1 MWRVS
6 RWTLCAFR
14 ASRGLVGVLLALTIA
29 CGWTQTT
36 DGAPTVV
43 FLEPSDGA
51 TIPSD
56 VDSIQ
61 IRFRLMSPDN
71 TNLMRYQPFVNG
83 LPGNEP
89 IPIDPPSP
97 QVELTILWRGVK
109 QFPDGAHIISIKV
122 VDAKGREG
130 MGSLTLYKG
139 RDSTKPTAEI
149 LHPKSGDTLRG
160 QIPILVR
167 VSDDRGVRGITVNAT
182 QRETSKTQTI
192 YMAIGNY
199 GRFMEVRVIW
209 DTTMKHPETK
219 EDLFPDGIYLLQARI
234 RDQEGN
240 EGVSNEVL
248 VIVQNKVAQPLISQV
263 APGQTARGGAMPP
276 NSLTETPQTPQ
287 PSLPLTVPLSE
298 SKPLQIEGSK
308 VAPTQ
313 VPAQVAIAAPAP
325 QPSPAAAVPTPESAG
340 QKIAVELGLQK
351 PEISLPQVATVTAMP
366 QPCLTIAVPTS
377 EGAGQ
382 KIDSE
387 KSLQKTDLPSPQA
400 ATVTAMPQPC
410 LTIAVPTSE
419 GAGQKIDS
427 EKSLQRTDLP
437 LPQVVGAVPTSSHP
451 SLGVGYGESKVTAV
465 YSTLQPQLP
474 VTAILQVASIERQP
488 VNVPAGQIQLASAWL
503 PPAPQTLQKSPEL
516 PEMPKVAAPTLVPR
530 LPAPEAKLIV
540 RRPSRQTVHVEP
552 AHSFRYT
559 VIAGDTLYGL
569 AERFGISVKEL
580 AAANGLPENAP
591 LRIGQ
596 RLIIPARPVTVLVD
610 GKPAECEVPTF
621 IRNGISV
628 GSFRAA
634 VEASGGIVSWDNERK
649 QAIATLGTLNIIAT
663 IGKSTLEVND
673 EQVPLSIEPF
683 LLRNRTF
690 LPLRELG
697 TALGKEV
704 RWEKG
709 TLLMET
715 PKR

>member
-6 RWTLCAFR
+6 RWASCAFR
-14 ASRGLVGVLLALTIA
+14 ASWGLVGVLVALTVGF
-29 CGWTQTT
+29 GWAQTT
-36 DGAPTVV
+36 DGTPMVV

-61 IRFRLMSPDN
+61 IRFRLISPDN

-160 QIPILVR
+160 QVPILVR

-192 YMAIGNY
+192 YMAVGNY

-219 EDLFPDGIYLLQARI
+219 EDLFPDGIYLLQARV

-263 APGQTARGGAMPP
+263 APGQTARGGATPP
-276 NSLTETPQTPQ
+276 TSLTDASQTPQ
-287 PSLPLTVPLSE
+287 PSLPLTVPSGE
-298 SKPLQIEGSK
+298 GKPSPIEGSK

-313 VPAQVAIAAPAP
+313 VPSQVTIAVPPP
-325 QPSPAAAVPTPESAG
+325 QPRLTVVVPTPEGAG
-340 QKIAVELGLQK
+340 QKVAVEPGFQK
-351 PEISLPQVATVTAMP
+351 PEISLPQVAMATITP
-366 QPCLTIAVPTS
+366 QPRLTIALPTPES
-377 EGAGQ
+377 AGQ
-382 KIDSE
+382 KVESE
-387 KSLQKTDLPSPQA
+387 MSLQRTELPSPQVA
-400 ATVTAMPQPC
+400 
-410 LTIAVPTSE
+410 
-419 GAGQKIDS
+419 
-427 EKSLQRTDLP
+427 
-437 LPQVVGAVPTSSHP
+437 GAVPTSSRP
-451 SLGVGYGESKVTAV
+451 SLSVGYGESKVAAS
-465 YSTLQPQLP
+465 YFAIQQQLP
-474 VTAILQVASIERQP
+474 VTATPQVASVERRP
-488 VNVPAGQIQLASAWL
+488 VNVPTGQIQLASAWL
-503 PPAPQTLQKSPEL
+503 PPTPRTLQKSPEL

-530 LPAPEAKLIV
+530 LPAPEAKPFV
-540 RRPSRQTVHVEP
+540 KKPSRQTVSVEP

-610 GKPAECEVPTF
+610 GKPAECEVPAF
-621 IRNGISV
+621 IRDGISV
-628 GSFRAA
+628 GSFRAV
-634 VEASGGIVSWDNERK
+634 VEASGGIVGWDNERK
-649 QAIATLGTLNIIAT
+649 QAIATLGTLNLIAT
-663 IGKSTLEVND
+663 VGKSTLEVNG
-673 EQVPLSIEPF
+673 EQVPLSIAPF

>member
-6 RWTLCAFR
+6 RWALCAFR
-14 ASRGLVGVLLALTIA
+14 ASWGLVGALVALTVA
-29 CGWTQTT
+29 FGWAQTT
-36 DGAPTVV
+36 DGTPMVV

-61 IRFRLMSPDN
+61 IRFRLISPDN

-160 QIPILVR
+160 QVPILVR
-167 VSDDRGVRGITVNAT
+167 VSDDRGVRGITVSAT

-192 YMAIGNY
+192 YMAVGNY

-219 EDLFPDGIYLLQARI
+219 EDLFPDGIYLLQARV

-263 APGQTARGGAMPP
+263 APGQTARGGATPP
-276 NSLTETPQTPQ
+276 ASLTETPQTTQ
-287 PSLPLTVPLSE
+287 PSLPLTVPTGE
-298 SKPLQIEGSK
+298 GKPSPIEGSK
-308 VAPTQ
+308 VTPTQ

-325 QPSPAAAVPTPESAG
+325 QPRPAVAVPTPESAG
-340 QKIAVELGLQK
+340 QRVAIELGLQK
-351 PEISLPQVATVTAMP
+351 PEISLPQVAMATITP
-366 QPCLTIAVPTS
+366 QPRLTIALPTP

-382 KIDSE
+382 KV
-387 KSLQKTDLPSPQA
+387 
-400 ATVTAMPQPC
+400 VTEP
-410 LTIAVPTSE
+410 
-419 GAGQKIDS
+419 
-427 EKSLQRTDLP
+427 SLQRTDLP
-437 LPQVVGAVPTSSHP
+437 SPQVAGAVPTSSRP
-451 SLGVGYGESKVTAV
+451 SLSVGYGESKVAAS
-465 YSTLQPQLP
+465 YAAPQPQLQVAATP
-474 VTAILQVASIERQP
+474 QVASVERRP

-503 PPAPQTLQKSPEL
+503 PPAPRTLQKSPEL
-516 PEMPKVAAPTLVPR
+516 SEMPKVAAPTLVPR
-530 LPAPEAKLIV
+530 LPAPET
-540 RRPSRQTVHVEP
+540 RPVVKKPLRQTVVEP

-559 VIAGDTLYGL
+559 VIAGDTLYSL

-610 GKPAECEVPTF
+610 GKPAECEVPAF
-621 IRNGISV
+621 VRNGISV
-628 GSFRAA
+628 GSFRAV
-634 VEASGGIVSWDNERK
+634 VEASGGIVGWDNERK
-649 QAIATLGTLNIIAT
+649 RATATLGTLNLIAT
-663 IGKSTLEVND
+663 IGKNTLEVNG
-673 EQVPLSIEPF
+673 EQVPLSIAPF

>member
-6 RWTLCAFR
+6 RWALCAFR
-14 ASRGLVGVLLALTIA
+14 ASWGLVGALVALTVA
-29 CGWTQTT
+29 FGWAQTT
-36 DGAPTVV
+36 DGAPMVV

-61 IRFRLMSPDN
+61 IRFRLISPDN

-160 QIPILVR
+160 QVPILVR
-167 VSDDRGVRGITVNAT
+167 VSDDRGVRGITVSAT

-192 YMAIGNY
+192 YMAVGNY

-219 EDLFPDGIYLLQARI
+219 EDLFPDGIYLLQARV

-240 EGVSNEVL
+240 EGVSSEVL

-263 APGQTARGGAMPP
+263 APGQTARGGATPP
-276 NSLTETPQTPQ
+276 VSLTETPQTTQ
-287 PSLPLTVPLSE
+287 PSLPLTVPTGE
-298 SKPLQIEGSK
+298 GKPSPIEGSK
-308 VAPTQ
+308 VTPTQ

-325 QPSPAAAVPTPESAG
+325 QPRPAVAVPTPESAG
-340 QKIAVELGLQK
+340 QRVAIELGLQK
-351 PEISLPQVATVTAMP
+351 PEISLPQFAMATITP
-366 QPCLTIAVPTS
+366 QPRLTIALPTP
-377 EGAGQ
+377 EGVGQ
-382 KIDSE
+382 KV
-387 KSLQKTDLPSPQA
+387 
-400 ATVTAMPQPC
+400 VTEP
-410 LTIAVPTSE
+410 
-419 GAGQKIDS
+419 
-427 EKSLQRTDLP
+427 SLQRTDLP
-437 LPQVVGAVPTSSHP
+437 SPQVAGAVPTSSRP
-451 SLGVGYGESKVTAV
+451 SLSVGYGESKVAAS
-465 YSTLQPQLP
+465 YAAPQPQLQVAATP
-474 VTAILQVASIERQP
+474 QVASVERRP

-503 PPAPQTLQKSPEL
+503 PPAPRTLQKSPEL
-516 PEMPKVAAPTLVPR
+516 SEMPKVAAPTLVPR
-530 LPAPEAKLIV
+530 LPAPET
-540 RRPSRQTVHVEP
+540 RPVVKKPLRQTVVEP

-559 VIAGDTLYGL
+559 VIAGDTLYSL

-610 GKPAECEVPTF
+610 GKPAECEVPAF
-621 IRNGISV
+621 VRNGISV
-628 GSFRAA
+628 GSFRAV
-634 VEASGGIVSWDNERK
+634 VEASGGIVGWDNERK
-649 QAIATLGTLNIIAT
+649 RATATLGTLNLIAT
-663 IGKSTLEVND
+663 IGKSTLEVNG
-673 EQVPLSIEPF
+673 EQVPLSIAPF

>member
-1 MWRVS
+1 M
-6 RWTLCAFR
+6 
-14 ASRGLVGVLLALTIA
+14 
-29 CGWTQTT
+29 
-36 DGAPTVV
+36 VV
-43 FLEPSDGA
+43 FLKPSDGA

-61 IRFRLMSPDN
+61 IHFRLISPDN

-160 QIPILVR
+160 QVPILVR
-167 VSDDRGVRGITVNAT
+167 VSDDRGVRGITVSAT

-192 YMAIGNY
+192 YMAVGNY
-199 GRFMEVRVIW
+199 GRFIEVRVIW

-219 EDLFPDGIYLLQARI
+219 EDLFPDGIYLLQARV

-263 APGQTARGGAMPP
+263 APGQTARGGATPP
-276 NSLTETPQTPQ
+276 VSLTETPQTTQ
-287 PSLPLTVPLSE
+287 PSLPLTVPTGE
-298 SKPLQIEGSK
+298 GKPSPIEGSK
-308 VAPTQ
+308 VTPTRA
-313 VPAQVAIAAPAP
+313 PAQVAIAAPAP
-325 QPSPAAAVPTPESAG
+325 QPRPAVAVPTPESAG
-340 QKIAVELGLQK
+340 QRVAIELGLQK
-351 PEISLPQVATVTAMP
+351 PEISLPQVAMATITP
-366 QPCLTIAVPTS
+366 QPRLTIALPTP

-382 KIDSE
+382 KVVTE
-387 KSLQKTDLPSPQA
+387 PSLQRRDLPSPQVA
-400 ATVTAMPQPC
+400 
-410 LTIAVPTSE
+410 
-419 GAGQKIDS
+419 
-427 EKSLQRTDLP
+427 
-437 LPQVVGAVPTSSHP
+437 GAVPTSSRP
-451 SLGVGYGESKVTAV
+451 SLSVGYGESKVAAS
-465 YSTLQPQLP
+465 YAAPQPQLQVAATP
-474 VTAILQVASIERQP
+474 QVASVERRP

-503 PPAPQTLQKSPEL
+503 PPAPRTLQKSPEL
-516 PEMPKVAAPTLVPR
+516 SEMPKVAAPTLVPR
-530 LPAPEAKLIV
+530 LPAPETRPVVKK
-540 RRPSRQTVHVEP
+540 PSRQTVVEP

-559 VIAGDTLYGL
+559 VIAGDTLYSL

-610 GKPAECEVPTF
+610 GKPAECEVPAF
-621 IRNGISV
+621 VRNGISV
-628 GSFRAA
+628 GSFRAV
-634 VEASGGIVSWDNERK
+634 VEASGGIVGWDNERK
-649 QAIATLGTLNIIAT
+649 RATATLGTLNLIAT
-663 IGKSTLEVND
+663 VGKSTLEVNG
-673 EQVPLSIEPF
+673 EQVPLSIAPF

>member
-6 RWTLCAFR
+6 RWALCAFR
-14 ASRGLVGVLLALTIA
+14 ASWGLVGALVA
-29 CGWTQTT
+29 LMVAFGWAQTT
-36 DGAPTVV
+36 DGAPMVV

-61 IRFRLMSPDN
+61 IRFRLISPDN

-160 QIPILVR
+160 QVPILVR
-167 VSDDRGVRGITVNAT
+167 VSDDRGVRGITVSAT

-192 YMAIGNY
+192 YMAVGNY

-219 EDLFPDGIYLLQARI
+219 EDLFPDGIYLLQARV

-263 APGQTARGGAMPP
+263 APGQTARGGATPP
-276 NSLTETPQTPQ
+276 VSLTETPQTTQ
-287 PSLPLTVPLSE
+287 PSLPLTVPTGE
-298 SKPLQIEGSK
+298 GKPSPIEGSK
-308 VAPTQ
+308 VTPTQ
-313 VPAQVAIAAPAP
+313 APAQVAIAAPAP
-325 QPSPAAAVPTPESAG
+325 QPRPAVAVPTPESAG
-340 QKIAVELGLQK
+340 QRVAIELGLQK
-351 PEISLPQVATVTAMP
+351 PEISLPQVAMATITP
-366 QPCLTIAVPTS
+366 QPRLTIALPTP

-382 KIDSE
+382 KVVTE
-387 KSLQKTDLPSPQA
+387 PGLQRRDLPSPQVA
-400 ATVTAMPQPC
+400 
-410 LTIAVPTSE
+410 
-419 GAGQKIDS
+419 
-427 EKSLQRTDLP
+427 
-437 LPQVVGAVPTSSHP
+437 GAVPTSSRP
-451 SLGVGYGESKVTAV
+451 SLSVGYGESKVAAS
-465 YSTLQPQLP
+465 YAAPQPQLQVAATP
-474 VTAILQVASIERQP
+474 QVASVERRP

-503 PPAPQTLQKSPEL
+503 PPAPRTLQKSPEL
-516 PEMPKVAAPTLVPR
+516 SEMPKVAAPTLVPR
-530 LPAPEAKLIV
+530 LPAPET
-540 RRPSRQTVHVEP
+540 RPVVKKPLRQTVVEP

-559 VIAGDTLYGL
+559 VIAGDTLYSL

-580 AAANGLPENAP
+580 AEANGLPENAP

-610 GKPAECEVPTF
+610 GKPAECEVPAF
-621 IRNGISV
+621 VRNGISV
-628 GSFRAA
+628 GSFRAV
-634 VEASGGIVSWDNERK
+634 VEASGGIVGWDNERK
-649 QAIATLGTLNIIAT
+649 RATATLGTLNLIAT
-663 IGKSTLEVND
+663 VGKSTLEVNG
-673 EQVPLSIEPF
+673 EQVPLSIAPF

-715 PKR
+715 PKH

>member
-6 RWTLCAFR
+6 RWAFCAFR
-14 ASRGLVGVLLALTIA
+14 VSWGLIGALVVLMVAF
-29 CGWTQTT
+29 GWAQTT
-36 DGAPTVV
+36 DGAPMVV

-61 IRFRLMSPDN
+61 IRFRLISPDN

-160 QIPILVR
+160 QVPILVR
-167 VSDDRGVRGITVNAT
+167 VSDDRGVRGITVSAT

-192 YMAIGNY
+192 YMAVGNY
-199 GRFMEVRVIW
+199 GRFMEVRVVW

-219 EDLFPDGIYLLQARI
+219 EDLFPDGIYLLQARV

-240 EGVSNEVL
+240 EGTSNEVL

-276 NSLTETPQTPQ
+276 VSLTETPQTPQ
-287 PSLPLTVPLSE
+287 PSLPLTVPPGE
-298 SKPLQIEGSK
+298 GKPSSIEGLK

-313 VPAQVAIAAPAP
+313 VPAQVAIAVPPP
-325 QPSPAAAVPTPESAG
+325 QPRPTVTVPTPESAG
-340 QKIAVELGLQK
+340 QKVSIEPELQK
-351 PEISLPQVATVTAMP
+351 PEISLPQVAMATITP
-366 QPCLTIAVPTS
+366 QPRLTIALPTS

-382 KIDSE
+382 KVVSE
-387 KSLQKTDLPSPQA
+387 PSLHRTDLPSPQVA
-400 ATVTAMPQPC
+400 
-410 LTIAVPTSE
+410 
-419 GAGQKIDS
+419 
-427 EKSLQRTDLP
+427 
-437 LPQVVGAVPTSSHP
+437 GAVPTSSRP
-451 SLGVGYGESKVTAV
+451 SLSVGYGESKVAAS
-465 YSTLQPQLP
+465 YAPPQQQLS
-474 VTAILQVASIERQP
+474 VTATPQVASVERRP

-503 PPAPQTLQKSPEL
+503 PTSPRTLQKSPEL
-516 PEMPKVAAPTLVPR
+516 LETPKVAAPTLVPR
-530 LPAPEAKLIV
+530 LPAPEARPVIKK
-540 RRPSRQTVHVEP
+540 PSRQTVLVEP

-580 AAANGLPENAP
+580 AAVNGLPENAP

-610 GKPAECEVPTF
+610 GKPAECEVPAF

-628 GSFRAA
+628 GSFRAV
-634 VEASGGIVSWDNERK
+634 VEASGGIVGWDNERK
-649 QAIATLGTLNIIAT
+649 QATATLGTLNLIAT
-663 IGKSTLEVND
+663 IGKSTLEVNG
-673 EQVPLSIEPF
+673 EQIPLSIAPF

-709 TLLMET
+709 TLLLET
-715 PKR
+715 PRR

>member
-6 RWTLCAFR
+6 RWAFC
-14 ASRGLVGVLLALTIA
+14 ASRVNWGLIGALVVLTVAF
-29 CGWTQTT
+29 GWAQTT

-61 IRFRLMSPDN
+61 IRFRLISPDN

-89 IPIDPPSP
+89 IPIEPPSP

-160 QIPILVR
+160 QVPILVR
-167 VSDDRGVRGITVNAT
+167 VSDDRGVRGITVSAT

-192 YMAIGNY
+192 YMAVGNY
-199 GRFMEVRVIW
+199 GRFMEVRVVW

-219 EDLFPDGIYLLQARI
+219 EDLFPDGIYLLQARV

-276 NSLTETPQTPQ
+276 ASLTETPQTPQ
-287 PSLPLTVPLSE
+287 PSLPLTVPPGEGKLS
-298 SKPLQIEGSK
+298 PVEGLK

-313 VPAQVAIAAPAP
+313 VPAQVAIAVPPP
-325 QPSPAAAVPTPESAG
+325 QPRPTVTVPTPESAG
-340 QKIAVELGLQK
+340 QKVAIEPELQK
-351 PEISLPQVATVTAMP
+351 PEISLPQVAMATITP
-366 QPCLTIAVPTS
+366 QPRLTIALPTP
-377 EGAGQ
+377 EVAGQ
-382 KIDSE
+382 KVASE
-387 KSLQKTDLPSPQA
+387 P
-400 ATVTAMPQPC
+400 
-410 LTIAVPTSE
+410 
-419 GAGQKIDS
+419 
-427 EKSLQRTDLP
+427 SLQRTELP
-437 LPQVVGAVPTSSHP
+437 LPQVVGAVPTSSRP
-451 SLGVGYGESKVTAV
+451 SLSVGYGESKVAASYV
-465 YSTLQPQLP
+465 APQQQLP
-474 VTAILQVASIERQP
+474 VTATPQVASVERRP

-503 PPAPQTLQKSPEL
+503 PTSPRTLQKSPEL
-516 PEMPKVAAPTLVPR
+516 SDMPRVAAPTLVPR
-530 LPAPEAKLIV
+530 LPAPEARPVIKK
-540 RRPSRQTVHVEP
+540 PSRQAVLVEP
-552 AHSFRYT
+552 VHSFRYT
-559 VIAGDTLYGL
+559 VIAGDTLYSL
-569 AERFGISVKEL
+569 AERFGISVREL
-580 AAANGLPENAP
+580 AAVNGLPENAP

-610 GKPAECEVPTF
+610 GKPAECEVPAF

-628 GSFRAA
+628 GSFRAV
-634 VEASGGIVSWDNERK
+634 VEASGGIVGWDNERR
-649 QAIATLGTLNIIAT
+649 QATATLGTLNLIAT
-663 IGKSTLEVND
+663 VGKSTLEVNG
-673 EQVPLSIEPF
+673 EQVPLSIAPF

-704 RWEKG
+704 RWDKG

>member
-1 MWRVS
+1 M
-6 RWTLCAFR
+6 
-14 ASRGLVGVLLALTIA
+14 
-29 CGWTQTT
+29 
-36 DGAPTVV
+36 VV

-61 IRFRLMSPDN
+61 IRFRLISPDN

-160 QIPILVR
+160 QVPILVR
-167 VSDDRGVRGITVNAT
+167 VSDDRGVRGITVSAT

-192 YMAIGNY
+192 YMAVGNY

-219 EDLFPDGIYLLQARI
+219 EDLFPDGIYLLQARV

-263 APGQTARGGAMPP
+263 APGQTARGGATPP
-276 NSLTETPQTPQ
+276 ASLTETPQTTQ
-287 PSLPLTVPLSE
+287 PSLPLTVPTGE
-298 SKPLQIEGSK
+298 GKPSPIEGSK
-308 VAPTQ
+308 VTPTQ

-325 QPSPAAAVPTPESAG
+325 QPRPAVAVPIPESAG
-340 QKIAVELGLQK
+340 QRVAIELGLQK
-351 PEISLPQVATVTAMP
+351 PEISLPQVAMATITP
-366 QPCLTIAVPTS
+366 QPRLTIALPTP

-382 KIDSE
+382 KVVSE
-387 KSLQKTDLPSPQA
+387 P
-400 ATVTAMPQPC
+400 
-410 LTIAVPTSE
+410 
-419 GAGQKIDS
+419 
-427 EKSLQRTDLP
+427 SLQRTDLP
-437 LPQVVGAVPTSSHP
+437 SPQVVGAVPTSLRP
-451 SLGVGYGESKVTAV
+451 SLSVGYGESKVAAS
-465 YSTLQPQLP
+465 YAKPQPQLQVAATP
-474 VTAILQVASIERQP
+474 QVASVERRP

-503 PPAPQTLQKSPEL
+503 PPAPRTLQKSPEL
-516 PEMPKVAAPTLVPR
+516 SEMPKVAAPTLVPR
-530 LPAPEAKLIV
+530 LPAPET
-540 RRPSRQTVHVEP
+540 RPVVKKPLRQTVVEP

-559 VIAGDTLYGL
+559 VIAGDTLYSL

-610 GKPAECEVPTF
+610 GKPAECEVPAF
-621 IRNGISV
+621 VRNGISV
-628 GSFRAA
+628 GSFRAV
-634 VEASGGIVSWDNERK
+634 VEASGGIVGWDNERK
-649 QAIATLGTLNIIAT
+649 RATATLGTLNLIAT
-663 IGKSTLEVND
+663 IGKSTLEVNG
-673 EQVPLSIEPF
+673 EQVPLSIAPF

>member
-1 MWRVS
+1 M
-6 RWTLCAFR
+6 
-14 ASRGLVGVLLALTIA
+14 
-29 CGWTQTT
+29 
-36 DGAPTVV
+36 VV

-61 IRFRLMSPDN
+61 IRFRLISPDN

-160 QIPILVR
+160 QVPILVR
-167 VSDDRGVRGITVNAT
+167 VSDDRGVRGITVSAT

-192 YMAIGNY
+192 YMAVGNY

-219 EDLFPDGIYLLQARI
+219 EDLFPDGIYLLQARV

-263 APGQTARGGAMPP
+263 APGQTARGGATPP
-276 NSLTETPQTPQ
+276 ASLTETPQTTQ
-287 PSLPLTVPLSE
+287 PSLPLTVPTGE
-298 SKPLQIEGSK
+298 GKPSPIEGSK
-308 VAPTQ
+308 VTPTQ

-325 QPSPAAAVPTPESAG
+325 QPRPAVAVPTPESAG
-340 QKIAVELGLQK
+340 QRVAIELGLQK
-351 PEISLPQVATVTAMP
+351 PEISLPQVAMATITP
-366 QPCLTIAVPTS
+366 QPRLTIALPTP

-382 KIDSE
+382 KVVSE
-387 KSLQKTDLPSPQA
+387 P
-400 ATVTAMPQPC
+400 
-410 LTIAVPTSE
+410 
-419 GAGQKIDS
+419 
-427 EKSLQRTDLP
+427 SLQRTDLP
-437 LPQVVGAVPTSSHP
+437 SPQVAGAVPTSSRP
-451 SLGVGYGESKVTAV
+451 SLSVGYGESKVAAS
-465 YSTLQPQLP
+465 YAAPQPQLQVAATP
-474 VTAILQVASIERQP
+474 QVASVERRP

-503 PPAPQTLQKSPEL
+503 PPAPRTLQKSPEL
-516 PEMPKVAAPTLVPR
+516 SEMPKVAAPTLVPR
-530 LPAPEAKLIV
+530 LPAPET
-540 RRPSRQTVHVEP
+540 RPVVKKPLRQTVVEP

-559 VIAGDTLYGL
+559 VIAGDTLRDL

-580 AAANGLPENAP
+580 AEANGLPENAP

-610 GKPAECEVPTF
+610 GKPAECEVPAF
-621 IRNGISV
+621 VRNGISV
-628 GSFRAA
+628 GSFRAV
-634 VEASGGIVSWDNERK
+634 VEASGGIVGWDNERK
-649 QAIATLGTLNIIAT
+649 RATATLGTLNLIAT
-663 IGKSTLEVND
+663 IGKSTLEVNG
-673 EQVPLSIEPF
+673 EQVPLSIATF

>member
-1 MWRVS
+1 M
-6 RWTLCAFR
+6 
-14 ASRGLVGVLLALTIA
+14 
-29 CGWTQTT
+29 
-36 DGAPTVV
+36 VV

-61 IRFRLMSPDN
+61 IRFRLISPDN

-160 QIPILVR
+160 QVPILVR
-167 VSDDRGVRGITVNAT
+167 VSDDRGVRGITVSAT

-192 YMAIGNY
+192 YMAVGNY

-219 EDLFPDGIYLLQARI
+219 EDLFPDGIYLLQARV

-263 APGQTARGGAMPP
+263 APGQTARGGATPP
-276 NSLTETPQTPQ
+276 VSLTETPQTTQ
-287 PSLPLTVPLSE
+287 PSLPLTVPTGE
-298 SKPLQIEGSK
+298 GKPSPIEGSK
-308 VAPTQ
+308 VTPTQ
-313 VPAQVAIAAPAP
+313 APAQVAIAAPAP
-325 QPSPAAAVPTPESAG
+325 QPRPAVAVPTPESVG
-340 QKIAVELGLQK
+340 QRVAVEPGLPK
-351 PEISLPQVATVTAMP
+351 PEISLPQVAMATITP
-366 QPCLTIAVPTS
+366 QPRLTIALPTP

-382 KIDSE
+382 KV
-387 KSLQKTDLPSPQA
+387 
-400 ATVTAMPQPC
+400 VTEP
-410 LTIAVPTSE
+410 
-419 GAGQKIDS
+419 
-427 EKSLQRTDLP
+427 SLQRTDLP
-437 LPQVVGAVPTSSHP
+437 SPQVAGAVPTSSRP
-451 SLGVGYGESKVTAV
+451 SLSVGYGESKVAAS
-465 YSTLQPQLP
+465 YAAPQPQLQVAATP
-474 VTAILQVASIERQP
+474 QVASVERRP

-503 PPAPQTLQKSPEL
+503 PPAPRTLQKSPEL
-516 PEMPKVAAPTLVPR
+516 SEMPKVAAPTLVPR
-530 LPAPEAKLIV
+530 LPAPET
-540 RRPSRQTVHVEP
+540 RPVVKKPLRQTVVEP

-559 VIAGDTLYGL
+559 VIAGDTLYSL

-610 GKPAECEVPTF
+610 GKPAECEVPAF
-621 IRNGISV
+621 VRNGISV
-628 GSFRAA
+628 GSFRAV
-634 VEASGGIVSWDNERK
+634 VEASGGIVGWDNERK
-649 QAIATLGTLNIIAT
+649 RATATLGTLNLIAI
-663 IGKSTLEVND
+663 IGKSTLEVNG
-673 EQVPLSIEPF
+673 EQVPLSIAPF

>member
-6 RWTLCAFR
+6 RWALCAFR
-14 ASRGLVGVLLALTIA
+14 ASWGLVGALVALTVA
-29 CGWTQTT
+29 FGWAQTT
-36 DGAPTVV
+36 DGTPMVV

-61 IRFRLMSPDN
+61 IRFRLISPDN

-160 QIPILVR
+160 QVPILVR
-167 VSDDRGVRGITVNAT
+167 VSDDRGVRGITVSAT

-192 YMAIGNY
+192 YMAVGNY

-219 EDLFPDGIYLLQARI
+219 EDLFPDGIYLLQARV

-263 APGQTARGGAMPP
+263 APGQTARGGATPP
-276 NSLTETPQTPQ
+276 VSLTETPQTTQ
-287 PSLPLTVPLSE
+287 PSLPLTVPTGE
-298 SKPLQIEGSK
+298 GKPFPIEGLK
-308 VAPTQ
+308 VTPTQ
-313 VPAQVAIAAPAP
+313 APAQVAIAAPAL
-325 QPSPAAAVPTPESAG
+325 QPRPAVAVPTPESVG
-340 QKIAVELGLQK
+340 QRVAIELGLPK
-351 PEISLPQVATVTAMP
+351 PEISLPQVAMATITP
-366 QPCLTIAVPTS
+366 QPRLTIALPTP

-382 KIDSE
+382 KV
-387 KSLQKTDLPSPQA
+387 
-400 ATVTAMPQPC
+400 VTEP
-410 LTIAVPTSE
+410 
-419 GAGQKIDS
+419 
-427 EKSLQRTDLP
+427 SLQRTDLP
-437 LPQVVGAVPTSSHP
+437 SPQVAGAVPTSSRP
-451 SLGVGYGESKVTAV
+451 SLSVGYGESKVAAS
-465 YSTLQPQLP
+465 YAAPQPQLQVA
-474 VTAILQVASIERQP
+474 VTPQVASVERRP

-503 PPAPQTLQKSPEL
+503 PPAPRTLQKSPEL
-516 PEMPKVAAPTLVPR
+516 SEMPKVAAPTLVPR
-530 LPAPEAKLIV
+530 LPAPET
-540 RRPSRQTVHVEP
+540 RPVVKKPLRQTVVEP

-559 VIAGDTLYGL
+559 VIAGDTLYSL

-610 GKPAECEVPTF
+610 GKPAECEVPAF
-621 IRNGISV
+621 VRNGISV
-628 GSFRAA
+628 GSFRAV
-634 VEASGGIVSWDNERK
+634 VEASGGIVGWDNERK
-649 QAIATLGTLNIIAT
+649 RATATLGTLNLIAT
-663 IGKSTLEVND
+663 IGKSTLEVNG
-673 EQVPLSIEPF
+673 EQVPLSIATF

>member
-1 MWRVS
+1 M
-6 RWTLCAFR
+6 
-14 ASRGLVGVLLALTIA
+14 
-29 CGWTQTT
+29 
-36 DGAPTVV
+36 VV

-61 IRFRLMSPDN
+61 IRFRLISPDN

-160 QIPILVR
+160 QVPILVR
-167 VSDDRGVRGITVNAT
+167 VSDDRGVRGITVSAT

-192 YMAIGNY
+192 YMAVGNY

-219 EDLFPDGIYLLQARI
+219 EDLFPDGIYLLQARV

-263 APGQTARGGAMPP
+263 APGQTARGGATPP
-276 NSLTETPQTPQ
+276 ASLTETPQTTQ
-287 PSLPLTVPLSE
+287 PSLPLTVPTGE
-298 SKPLQIEGSK
+298 GKPSPIEGSK
-308 VAPTQ
+308 VTPTQ
-313 VPAQVAIAAPAP
+313 APAQVAIAAPAP
-325 QPSPAAAVPTPESAG
+325 QPRPAVAVPTPESVG
-340 QKIAVELGLQK
+340 QRVAVEPGLPK
-351 PEISLPQVATVTAMP
+351 PEISLPQVAMATITP
-366 QPCLTIAVPTS
+366 QPRLTIALPTP

-382 KIDSE
+382 KV
-387 KSLQKTDLPSPQA
+387 
-400 ATVTAMPQPC
+400 VTEP
-410 LTIAVPTSE
+410 
-419 GAGQKIDS
+419 
-427 EKSLQRTDLP
+427 SLQRTDLP
-437 LPQVVGAVPTSSHP
+437 SPQVVGAVPTSSRP
-451 SLGVGYGESKVTAV
+451 SLSVGYGESKVAAS
-465 YSTLQPQLP
+465 YAAPQPQLQVAATP
-474 VTAILQVASIERQP
+474 QVASVERRP

-503 PPAPQTLQKSPEL
+503 PPAPRTLQKSPEL
-516 PEMPKVAAPTLVPR
+516 SEMPKVAAPTLVPR
-530 LPAPEAKLIV
+530 LPAPET
-540 RRPSRQTVHVEP
+540 RPVVKKPLRQTVVEP

-559 VIAGDTLYGL
+559 VIAGDTLYSL

-610 GKPAECEVPTF
+610 GKPAECEVPAF
-621 IRNGISV
+621 VRNGISV
-628 GSFRAA
+628 GSFRAV
-634 VEASGGIVSWDNERK
+634 VEASGGIVGWDNERK
-649 QAIATLGTLNIIAT
+649 RATATLGTLNLIAT
-663 IGKSTLEVND
+663 IGKSTLEVNG
-673 EQVPLSIEPF
+673 EQVPLSIAPF

>member
-6 RWTLCAFR
+6 RWAFCAFR
-14 ASRGLVGVLLALTIA
+14 VSWGLIGALVVLMVAF
-29 CGWTQTT
+29 GWAQTT
-36 DGAPTVV
+36 DGAPMVV

-61 IRFRLMSPDN
+61 IRFRLISPDN

-160 QIPILVR
+160 QVPILVR
-167 VSDDRGVRGITVNAT
+167 VSDDRGVRGITVSAT

-192 YMAIGNY
+192 YMAVGNY
-199 GRFMEVRVIW
+199 GRFMEVRVVW

-219 EDLFPDGIYLLQARI
+219 EDLFPDGIYLLQARV

-240 EGVSNEVL
+240 EGTSNEVL

-276 NSLTETPQTPQ
+276 VSLTETPQTPQ
-287 PSLPLTVPLSE
+287 PSLPLTVPPGE
-298 SKPLQIEGSK
+298 GKPSSIEGLK

-313 VPAQVAIAAPAP
+313 VPAQVAIAAPTT
-325 QPSPAAAVPTPESAG
+325 QPHPIVAVPKPESAG
-340 QKIAVELGLQK
+340 QKVGVELGLQK
-351 PEISLPQVATVTAMP
+351 PEISLPQVAMATITP
-366 QPCLTIAVPTS
+366 QPRLTIALPTS

-382 KIDSE
+382 KVVSE
-387 KSLQKTDLPSPQA
+387 PILHRTDLPSPQVA
-400 ATVTAMPQPC
+400 
-410 LTIAVPTSE
+410 
-419 GAGQKIDS
+419 
-427 EKSLQRTDLP
+427 
-437 LPQVVGAVPTSSHP
+437 GAVPTSSRP
-451 SLGVGYGESKVTAV
+451 SLSVGYGESKVAAS
-465 YSTLQPQLP
+465 YAPPQQQLP
-474 VTAILQVASIERQP
+474 VTATPQVASVERRP

-503 PPAPQTLQKSPEL
+503 PTSPRTLQKSSEL
-516 PEMPKVAAPTLVPR
+516 PETPKVVAPTLVPR
-530 LPAPEAKLIV
+530 LPAPEARPVIKK
-540 RRPSRQTVHVEP
+540 PSRQTVLVEP

-580 AAANGLPENAP
+580 AAVNGLPENAP

-610 GKPAECEVPTF
+610 GKPAECEVPAF

-628 GSFRAA
+628 GSFRAV
-634 VEASGGIVSWDNERK
+634 VEASGGIVGWDNERK
-649 QAIATLGTLNIIAT
+649 QATATLGTLNLIAT
-663 IGKSTLEVND
+663 IGKSTLEVNG
-673 EQVPLSIEPF
+673 EQIPLSIAPF

-709 TLLMET
+709 TLLLET
-715 PKR
+715 PRR

>member
-6 RWTLCAFR
+6 RWAFCE
-14 ASRGLVGVLLALTIA
+14 SRVSWGLIGALVVLMVAF
-29 CGWTQTT
+29 GWAQTT
-36 DGAPTVV
+36 DGAPMVV

-61 IRFRLMSPDN
+61 IRFRLISPDN

-160 QIPILVR
+160 QVPILVR
-167 VSDDRGVRGITVNAT
+167 VSDDRGVRGITVSAT

-192 YMAIGNY
+192 YMAVGNY

-209 DTTMKHPETK
+209 DTAMKHPETK
-219 EDLFPDGIYLLQARI
+219 EDLFPDGIYLLQARV

-276 NSLTETPQTPQ
+276 TSLTQTPQPPQ
-287 PSLPLTVPLSE
+287 PSLPLTVPPGE
-298 SKPLQIEGSK
+298 SKPSPIEGSK

-313 VPAQVAIAAPAP
+313 ISAQVAIATPTP
-325 QPSPAAAVPTPESAG
+325 QPRPAVAVPTPEGAG
-340 QKIAVELGLQK
+340 QKVAVELGLQK
-351 PEISLPQVATVTAMP
+351 PEISFPQVAMATITP
-366 QPCLTIAVPTS
+366 QPRLTIALPTP

-382 KIDSE
+382 KVASE
-387 KSLQKTDLPSPQA
+387 PSLHRTDLPSPQVA
-400 ATVTAMPQPC
+400 
-410 LTIAVPTSE
+410 
-419 GAGQKIDS
+419 
-427 EKSLQRTDLP
+427 
-437 LPQVVGAVPTSSHP
+437 GAVPTSSRP
-451 SLGVGYGESKVTAV
+451 SLSVGYGESKVAA
-465 YSTLQPQLP
+465 SHAAPQPQLQ
-474 VTAILQVASIERQP
+474 VTATPQIASVERRP

-503 PPAPQTLQKSPEL
+503 PPAPRTLQKSPEL

-530 LPAPEAKLIV
+530 LPAPETRPVVKK
-540 RRPSRQTVHVEP
+540 PSRQTFVEP

-580 AAANGLPENAP
+580 AAVNGLPENAP

-610 GKPAECEVPTF
+610 GKPAECEVPAF
-621 IRNGISV
+621 VRNGISV
-628 GSFRAA
+628 GSFRAV
-634 VEASGGIVSWDNERK
+634 VEASGGIVGWDNERK
-649 QAIATLGTLNIIAT
+649 RATATLGTLNLIAT
-663 IGKSTLEVND
+663 VGKSTLEVNG
-673 EQVPLSIEPF
+673 EQVPLSIAPF

-715 PKR
+715 LKR

>member
-1 MWRVS
+1 M
-6 RWTLCAFR
+6 
-14 ASRGLVGVLLALTIA
+14 
-29 CGWTQTT
+29 
-36 DGAPTVV
+36 VV

-61 IRFRLMSPDN
+61 IRFRLISPDN

-160 QIPILVR
+160 QVPILVR
-167 VSDDRGVRGITVNAT
+167 VSDDRGVRGITVSAT

-192 YMAIGNY
+192 YMAVGNY

-219 EDLFPDGIYLLQARI
+219 EDLFPDGIYLLQARV

-263 APGQTARGGAMPP
+263 APGQTARGGATPP
-276 NSLTETPQTPQ
+276 VSLTETPQTTQ
-287 PSLPLTVPLSE
+287 PSLPLTVPTGE
-298 SKPLQIEGSK
+298 GKPSTIEGSK
-308 VAPTQ
+308 VTPTQ

-325 QPSPAAAVPTPESAG
+325 QPRPAVAVPTPESAG
-340 QKIAVELGLQK
+340 QRVAIELGLQK
-351 PEISLPQVATVTAMP
+351 PEISLPQVAMATITP
-366 QPCLTIAVPTS
+366 QPRLTIALPTP

-382 KIDSE
+382 KVVSE
-387 KSLQKTDLPSPQA
+387 PGLQRTDLPSPQVA
-400 ATVTAMPQPC
+400 
-410 LTIAVPTSE
+410 
-419 GAGQKIDS
+419 
-427 EKSLQRTDLP
+427 
-437 LPQVVGAVPTSSHP
+437 GAVPTSSRP
-451 SLGVGYGESKVTAV
+451 SLSVGFGESKVAAS
-465 YSTLQPQLP
+465 YAAPQPQLQVAATP
-474 VTAILQVASIERQP
+474 QVASVERRP

-503 PPAPQTLQKSPEL
+503 PPAPRTLQKSPEL
-516 PEMPKVAAPTLVPR
+516 SEMPKVAAPTLVPR
-530 LPAPEAKLIV
+530 LPAPET
-540 RRPSRQTVHVEP
+540 RPVVKKPLRQTVVEP

-559 VIAGDTLYGL
+559 VIAGDTLYSL

-610 GKPAECEVPTF
+610 GKPAECEVPAF
-621 IRNGISV
+621 VRNGISV
-628 GSFRAA
+628 GSFRAV
-634 VEASGGIVSWDNERK
+634 VEASGGIVGWDNERK
-649 QAIATLGTLNIIAT
+649 RATATLGTLNLIAT
-663 IGKSTLEVND
+663 IGKSTLEVNG
-673 EQVPLSIEPF
+673 EQVPLSIAPF

-715 PKR
+715 PKH

>member
-6 RWTLCAFR
+6 RWALCAFR
-14 ASRGLVGVLLALTIA
+14 ASWGLVGALVALTVA
-29 CGWTQTT
+29 FGWAQTT
-36 DGAPTVV
+36 DGAPMVV

-61 IRFRLMSPDN
+61 IRFRLISPDN

-160 QIPILVR
+160 QVPILVR
-167 VSDDRGVRGITVNAT
+167 VSDDRGVRGITVSAT

-192 YMAIGNY
+192 YMAVGNY

-219 EDLFPDGIYLLQARI
+219 EDLFPDGIYLLQARV

-263 APGQTARGGAMPP
+263 APGQTARGGATPP
-276 NSLTETPQTPQ
+276 ASLTETPQTTQ
-287 PSLPLTVPLSE
+287 PSLPLTVLTGE
-298 SKPLQIEGSK
+298 GKPSPIEGSK
-308 VAPTQ
+308 VTPTQ
-313 VPAQVAIAAPAP
+313 APAQVAIAAPAP
-325 QPSPAAAVPTPESAG
+325 QPRPAVAVPTPESAG
-340 QKIAVELGLQK
+340 QRVAIELGLQK
-351 PEISLPQVATVTAMP
+351 PEISLPQVAMATITP
-366 QPCLTIAVPTS
+366 QPRLTIALPTP

-382 KIDSE
+382 KVVSE
-387 KSLQKTDLPSPQA
+387 P
-400 ATVTAMPQPC
+400 
-410 LTIAVPTSE
+410 
-419 GAGQKIDS
+419 
-427 EKSLQRTDLP
+427 SLQRTDLP
-437 LPQVVGAVPTSSHP
+437 SPQVAGAVPTSSRP
-451 SLGVGYGESKVTAV
+451 SLSVGYGESKVAAS
-465 YSTLQPQLP
+465 YAAPQPQLQVAATP
-474 VTAILQVASIERQP
+474 QVASVERRP

-503 PPAPQTLQKSPEL
+503 PPAPRTLQKSPEL
-516 PEMPKVAAPTLVPR
+516 SEMPKVAAPTLVPR
-530 LPAPEAKLIV
+530 LPAPET
-540 RRPSRQTVHVEP
+540 RPVVKKPLRQTVVEP

-559 VIAGDTLYGL
+559 VIAGDTLRDL

-610 GKPAECEVPTF
+610 GKPAECEVPAF
-621 IRNGISV
+621 VRNGISV
-628 GSFRAA
+628 GSFRAV
-634 VEASGGIVSWDNERK
+634 VEASGGIVGWDNERK
-649 QAIATLGTLNIIAT
+649 RATATLGTLNLIAT
-663 IGKSTLEVND
+663 IGKSTLEVNG
-673 EQVPLSIEPF
+673 EQVPLSIATF

>member
-6 RWTLCAFR
+6 RWALCAFR
-14 ASRGLVGVLLALTIA
+14 ASWGLVGALVALTVA
-29 CGWTQTT
+29 FGWAQTT
-36 DGAPTVV
+36 DGAPMVV

-61 IRFRLMSPDN
+61 IRFRLISPDN

-160 QIPILVR
+160 QVPILVR
-167 VSDDRGVRGITVNAT
+167 VSDDRGVRGITVSAT

-192 YMAIGNY
+192 YMAVGNY

-219 EDLFPDGIYLLQARI
+219 EDLFPDGIYLLQARV

-263 APGQTARGGAMPP
+263 APGQTARGGATPP
-276 NSLTETPQTPQ
+276 VSLTETPQTTQ
-287 PSLPLTVPLSE
+287 PSLPLTVPTGE
-298 SKPLQIEGSK
+298 GKPSPIEGSK
-308 VAPTQ
+308 VTPTQ

-325 QPSPAAAVPTPESAG
+325 QPRPAVAVPTPESAG
-340 QKIAVELGLQK
+340 QRVAIELGLPK
-351 PEISLPQVATVTAMP
+351 PEISLPQVAMATITP
-366 QPCLTIAVPTS
+366 QPRLTIALPTP

-382 KIDSE
+382 KVVTE
-387 KSLQKTDLPSPQA
+387 PSLQRRDLPS
-400 ATVTAMPQPC
+400 
-410 LTIAVPTSE
+410 
-419 GAGQKIDS
+419 
-427 EKSLQRTDLP
+427 
-437 LPQVVGAVPTSSHP
+437 PQVVGAVPTSSRP
-451 SLGVGYGESKVTAV
+451 SLSVGYGESKVAAS
-465 YSTLQPQLP
+465 YAAPQPQLQVAATP
-474 VTAILQVASIERQP
+474 QVASVERRP

-503 PPAPQTLQKSPEL
+503 PPAPRTLQKSPEL
-516 PEMPKVAAPTLVPR
+516 SEMPKVAAPTLVPR
-530 LPAPEAKLIV
+530 LPAPET
-540 RRPSRQTVHVEP
+540 RPVVKKPLRQTVVEP

-559 VIAGDTLYGL
+559 VIAGDTLYSL

-610 GKPAECEVPTF
+610 GKPAECEVPAF
-621 IRNGISV
+621 VRNGISV
-628 GSFRAA
+628 GSFRAV
-634 VEASGGIVSWDNERK
+634 VEASGGIVGWDNERK
-649 QAIATLGTLNIIAT
+649 RATATLGTLNLIAT
-663 IGKSTLEVND
+663 VGKSTLEVNG
-673 EQVPLSIEPF
+673 EQVPLSIAPF

>member
-6 RWTLCAFR
+6 RWALCAFR
-14 ASRGLVGVLLALTIA
+14 ASWGLVGALVALTVA
-29 CGWTQTT
+29 FGWAQTT
-36 DGAPTVV
+36 DGTPMVV

-61 IRFRLMSPDN
+61 IRFRLISPDN

-160 QIPILVR
+160 QVPILVR
-167 VSDDRGVRGITVNAT
+167 VSDDRGVRGITVSAT

-192 YMAIGNY
+192 YMAVGNY

-219 EDLFPDGIYLLQARI
+219 EDLFPDGIYLLQARV

-263 APGQTARGGAMPP
+263 APGQTARGGATPP
-276 NSLTETPQTPQ
+276 VSLTETPQTTQ
-287 PSLPLTVPLSE
+287 PSLPLTVPTGE
-298 SKPLQIEGSK
+298 GKPSTIEGSK
-308 VAPTQ
+308 VTPTQ

-325 QPSPAAAVPTPESAG
+325 QPRPAVAVPTPESAG
-340 QKIAVELGLQK
+340 QRVAIELGLQK
-351 PEISLPQVATVTAMP
+351 PEISLPQVAMATITP
-366 QPCLTIAVPTS
+366 QPRLTIALPTP

-382 KIDSE
+382 KVVSE
-387 KSLQKTDLPSPQA
+387 PGLQRTDLPSPQVA
-400 ATVTAMPQPC
+400 
-410 LTIAVPTSE
+410 
-419 GAGQKIDS
+419 
-427 EKSLQRTDLP
+427 
-437 LPQVVGAVPTSSHP
+437 GAVPTSSRP
-451 SLGVGYGESKVTAV
+451 SLSVGFGESKVAAS
-465 YSTLQPQLP
+465 YAAPQPQLQVAATP
-474 VTAILQVASIERQP
+474 QVASVERRP

-503 PPAPQTLQKSPEL
+503 PPAPRTLQKSPEL
-516 PEMPKVAAPTLVPR
+516 SEMPKVAAPTLVPR
-530 LPAPEAKLIV
+530 LPAPET
-540 RRPSRQTVHVEP
+540 RPVVKKPLRQTVVEP

-559 VIAGDTLYGL
+559 VIAGDTLYSL

-610 GKPAECEVPTF
+610 GKPAECEVPAF
-621 IRNGISV
+621 VRNGISV
-628 GSFRAA
+628 GSFRAV
-634 VEASGGIVSWDNERK
+634 VEASGGIVGWDNERK
-649 QAIATLGTLNIIAT
+649 RATATLGTLNLIAT
-663 IGKSTLEVND
+663 IGKSTLEVNG
-673 EQVPLSIEPF
+673 EQVPLSIAPF

-715 PKR
+715 PKH

>member
-1 MWRVS
+1 M
-6 RWTLCAFR
+6 
-14 ASRGLVGVLLALTIA
+14 
-29 CGWTQTT
+29 
-36 DGAPTVV
+36 VV

-61 IRFRLMSPDN
+61 IRFRLISPDN

-160 QIPILVR
+160 QVPILVR
-167 VSDDRGVRGITVNAT
+167 VSDDRGVRGITVSAT

-192 YMAIGNY
+192 YMAVGNY
-199 GRFMEVRVIW
+199 GRFTEVRVIW

-219 EDLFPDGIYLLQARI
+219 EDLFPDGIYLLQARV

-240 EGVSNEVL
+240 EGISNEVL

-263 APGQTARGGAMPP
+263 APGQTARGGATPP
-276 NSLTETPQTPQ
+276 VSLTETPQTTQ
-287 PSLPLTVPLSE
+287 PSLPLTVPTGE
-298 SKPLQIEGSK
+298 GKPSPIEGLK
-308 VAPTQ
+308 VTPTQ
-313 VPAQVAIAAPAP
+313 VPAQVAIAAPAL
-325 QPSPAAAVPTPESAG
+325 QPRPAVAVPTPESAG
-340 QKIAVELGLQK
+340 QRVAIELGLQK
-351 PEISLPQVATVTAMP
+351 PEISLPQVAMATITP
-366 QPCLTIAVPTS
+366 QPRLTIALPTP

-382 KIDSE
+382 KVVTE
-387 KSLQKTDLPSPQA
+387 PGLQRRDLPSPQVA
-400 ATVTAMPQPC
+400 
-410 LTIAVPTSE
+410 
-419 GAGQKIDS
+419 
-427 EKSLQRTDLP
+427 
-437 LPQVVGAVPTSSHP
+437 GAVPTSSRP
-451 SLGVGYGESKVTAV
+451 SLSVGYGESKVAAS
-465 YSTLQPQLP
+465 YAAPQPQLQVAATP
-474 VTAILQVASIERQP
+474 QVASVERRP

-503 PPAPQTLQKSPEL
+503 PPAPRTLQKSLEL
-516 PEMPKVAAPTLVPR
+516 SEMPKVAAPTLVPR
-530 LPAPEAKLIV
+530 LPAPET
-540 RRPSRQTVHVEP
+540 RPVVKKPLRQTVVEP

-559 VIAGDTLYGL
+559 VIAGDTLYSL

-610 GKPAECEVPTF
+610 GKPAECEVPAF
-621 IRNGISV
+621 VRNGISV
-628 GSFRAA
+628 GSFRAV
-634 VEASGGIVSWDNERK
+634 VEASGGIVGWDNERK
-649 QAIATLGTLNIIAT
+649 RATATLGTLNLIAT
-663 IGKSTLEVND
+663 IGKSTLEVNG
-673 EQVPLSIEPF
+673 EQVPLSIAPF

>member
-6 RWTLCAFR
+6 RWALCAFR
-14 ASRGLVGVLLALTIA
+14 ASWGLVGALVALTVA
-29 CGWTQTT
+29 FGWAQTT
-36 DGAPTVV
+36 DGTPMVV

-61 IRFRLMSPDN
+61 IRFRLISPDN

-160 QIPILVR
+160 QVPILVR
-167 VSDDRGVRGITVNAT
+167 VSDDRGVRGITVSAT

-192 YMAIGNY
+192 YMAVGNY

-219 EDLFPDGIYLLQARI
+219 EDLFPDGIYLLQARV

-263 APGQTARGGAMPP
+263 APGQTARGGATPP
-276 NSLTETPQTPQ
+276 VSLTETPQTTQ
-287 PSLPLTVPLSE
+287 PSLPLTVPTGE
-298 SKPLQIEGSK
+298 GKPSPIEGSK
-308 VAPTQ
+308 VTPTQ
-313 VPAQVAIAAPAP
+313 APAQVAIAAPAP
-325 QPSPAAAVPTPESAG
+325 QPRPAVAVPTPESVG
-340 QKIAVELGLQK
+340 QRVAVEPGLPK
-351 PEISLPQVATVTAMP
+351 PEISLPQVAMATITP
-366 QPCLTIAVPTS
+366 QPRLTIALPTP

-382 KIDSE
+382 KV
-387 KSLQKTDLPSPQA
+387 
-400 ATVTAMPQPC
+400 VTEP
-410 LTIAVPTSE
+410 
-419 GAGQKIDS
+419 
-427 EKSLQRTDLP
+427 SLQRTDLP
-437 LPQVVGAVPTSSHP
+437 SPQVAGAVPTSSRP
-451 SLGVGYGESKVTAV
+451 SLSVGYGESKVAAS
-465 YSTLQPQLP
+465 YAAPQPQLQVAATP
-474 VTAILQVASIERQP
+474 QVASVERRP

-503 PPAPQTLQKSPEL
+503 PPAPRTLQKSPEL
-516 PEMPKVAAPTLVPR
+516 SEMPKVAAPTLVPR
-530 LPAPEAKLIV
+530 LPAPET
-540 RRPSRQTVHVEP
+540 RPVVKKPLRQTVVEP

-559 VIAGDTLYGL
+559 VIAGDTLYSL

-610 GKPAECEVPTF
+610 GKPAECEVPAF
-621 IRNGISV
+621 VRNGISV
-628 GSFRAA
+628 GSFRAV
-634 VEASGGIVSWDNERK
+634 VEASGGIVGWDNERK
-649 QAIATLGTLNIIAT
+649 RATATLGTLNLIAI
-663 IGKSTLEVND
+663 IGKSTLEVNG
-673 EQVPLSIEPF
+673 EQVPLSIATF

>member
-1 MWRVS
+1 MTV
-6 RWTLCAFR
+6 AF
-14 ASRGLVGVLLALTIA
+14 
-29 CGWTQTT
+29 GWAQTT
-36 DGAPTVV
+36 DGTPMVV

-61 IRFRLMSPDN
+61 IRFRLISPDN

-160 QIPILVR
+160 QVPILVR
-167 VSDDRGVRGITVNAT
+167 VSDDRGVRGITVSAT

-192 YMAIGNY
+192 YMAVGNY

-219 EDLFPDGIYLLQARI
+219 EDLFPDGIYLLQARV

-263 APGQTARGGAMPP
+263 APGQTARGGATPP
-276 NSLTETPQTPQ
+276 VSLTETPQTTQ
-287 PSLPLTVPLSE
+287 PSLPLTVPTGE
-298 SKPLQIEGSK
+298 GKPSPIEGSK
-308 VAPTQ
+308 VTPTQ
-313 VPAQVAIAAPAP
+313 APAQVAIAAPAP
-325 QPSPAAAVPTPESAG
+325 QPRPAVAVPTPESVG
-340 QKIAVELGLQK
+340 QRVAVEPGLPK
-351 PEISLPQVATVTAMP
+351 PEISLPQVAMATITP
-366 QPCLTIAVPTS
+366 QPRLTIALPTP

-382 KIDSE
+382 KV
-387 KSLQKTDLPSPQA
+387 
-400 ATVTAMPQPC
+400 VTEP
-410 LTIAVPTSE
+410 
-419 GAGQKIDS
+419 
-427 EKSLQRTDLP
+427 SLQRTDLP
-437 LPQVVGAVPTSSHP
+437 SPQVAGAVPTSSRP
-451 SLGVGYGESKVTAV
+451 SLSVGYGESKVAAS
-465 YSTLQPQLP
+465 YAAPQPQLQVAATP
-474 VTAILQVASIERQP
+474 QVASVERRP

-503 PPAPQTLQKSPEL
+503 PPAPRTLQKSPEL
-516 PEMPKVAAPTLVPR
+516 SEMPKVAAPTLVPR
-530 LPAPEAKLIV
+530 LPAPET
-540 RRPSRQTVHVEP
+540 RPVVKKPLRQTVVEP

-559 VIAGDTLYGL
+559 VIAGDTLYSL

-610 GKPAECEVPTF
+610 GKPAECEVPAF
-621 IRNGISV
+621 VRNGISV
-628 GSFRAA
+628 GSFRAV
-634 VEASGGIVSWDNERK
+634 VEASGGIVGWDNERK
-649 QAIATLGTLNIIAT
+649 RATATLGTLNLIAI
-663 IGKSTLEVND
+663 IGKSTLEVNG
-673 EQVPLSIEPF
+673 EQVPLSIAPF

>member
-6 RWTLCAFR
+6 RWAICAFR
-14 ASRGLVGVLLALTIA
+14 ASWGLVGALVALTVA
-29 CGWTQTT
+29 FGWAQTT
-36 DGAPTVV
+36 DGAPMVV

-61 IRFRLMSPDN
+61 IRFRLISPDN

-160 QIPILVR
+160 QVPILVR
-167 VSDDRGVRGITVNAT
+167 VSDDRGVRGITVSAT

-192 YMAIGNY
+192 YMAVGNY

-219 EDLFPDGIYLLQARI
+219 EDLFPDGIYLLQARV

-263 APGQTARGGAMPP
+263 APGQTARGGATPP
-276 NSLTETPQTPQ
+276 ASLTETPQTTQ
-287 PSLPLTVPLSE
+287 PSLPLTVPTGE
-298 SKPLQIEGSK
+298 SKPSPIEGSK
-308 VAPTQ
+308 VTPTQ

-325 QPSPAAAVPTPESAG
+325 QPRPAVAVPTPESAG
-340 QKIAVELGLQK
+340 QRVAIELGLQK
-351 PEISLPQVATVTAMP
+351 PEISLPQVAMATITP
-366 QPCLTIAVPTS
+366 QPRLTIALPTP

-382 KIDSE
+382 KV
-387 KSLQKTDLPSPQA
+387 
-400 ATVTAMPQPC
+400 VTEP
-410 LTIAVPTSE
+410 
-419 GAGQKIDS
+419 
-427 EKSLQRTDLP
+427 SLQRTDLP
-437 LPQVVGAVPTSSHP
+437 SPQVAGAVPTSSRP
-451 SLGVGYGESKVTAV
+451 SLSVGYGESKVAAS
-465 YSTLQPQLP
+465 YAAPQPQLQVAATP
-474 VTAILQVASIERQP
+474 QVASVERRP

-503 PPAPQTLQKSPEL
+503 PPAPRTLQKSPEL
-516 PEMPKVAAPTLVPR
+516 SEMPKVAAPTLVPR
-530 LPAPEAKLIV
+530 LPAPETRPVVKK
-540 RRPSRQTVHVEP
+540 PSRQTVVEP

-559 VIAGDTLYGL
+559 VIAGDTLRDL

-610 GKPAECEVPTF
+610 GKPAECEVPAF
-621 IRNGISV
+621 VRNGISV
-628 GSFRAA
+628 GSFRAV
-634 VEASGGIVSWDNERK
+634 VEASGGIVGWDNERK
-649 QAIATLGTLNIIAT
+649 RATATLGTLNLIAT
-663 IGKSTLEVND
+663 IGKSTLEVNG
-673 EQVPLSIEPF
+673 EQVPLSIATF

>member
-6 RWTLCAFR
+6 RWAFCAFR
-14 ASRGLVGVLLALTIA
+14 VSWGLIGALVVLMVAF
-29 CGWTQTT
+29 GWAQTT
-36 DGAPTVV
+36 DGAPMVV

-61 IRFRLMSPDN
+61 IRFRLISPDN

-160 QIPILVR
+160 QVPILVR
-167 VSDDRGVRGITVNAT
+167 VSDDRGVRGITVSAT

-192 YMAIGNY
+192 YMAVGNY
-199 GRFMEVRVIW
+199 GRFMEVRVVW

-219 EDLFPDGIYLLQARI
+219 EDLFPDGIYLLQARV

-240 EGVSNEVL
+240 EGTSNEVL

-276 NSLTETPQTPQ
+276 VSLTETPQTPQ
-287 PSLPLTVPLSE
+287 PSLPLTVPPGE
-298 SKPLQIEGSK
+298 GKPSSIEGLK

-313 VPAQVAIAAPAP
+313 VPAQVAIAAPTT
-325 QPSPAAAVPTPESAG
+325 QPHPIVAVPKPESAG
-340 QKIAVELGLQK
+340 QKVGVELGLQK
-351 PEISLPQVATVTAMP
+351 PEISLPQVAMATITP
-366 QPCLTIAVPTS
+366 QPRLTIALPTS

-382 KIDSE
+382 KVVSE
-387 KSLQKTDLPSPQA
+387 PSLHRTDLPSPQVA
-400 ATVTAMPQPC
+400 
-410 LTIAVPTSE
+410 
-419 GAGQKIDS
+419 
-427 EKSLQRTDLP
+427 
-437 LPQVVGAVPTSSHP
+437 GAVPTSSRP
-451 SLGVGYGESKVTAV
+451 SLSVGYGESKVAAS
-465 YSTLQPQLP
+465 YAPPQQQLP
-474 VTAILQVASIERQP
+474 VTATPQVASVERRP

-503 PPAPQTLQKSPEL
+503 PTSPRTLQKSPEL

-530 LPAPEAKLIV
+530 LPAPEARPVIKK
-540 RRPSRQTVHVEP
+540 PSRQTVLVEP

-580 AAANGLPENAP
+580 AAVNGLPENAP

-610 GKPAECEVPTF
+610 GKPAECEVPAF

-628 GSFRAA
+628 GSFRAV
-634 VEASGGIVSWDNERK
+634 VEASGGIVGWDNERK
-649 QAIATLGTLNIIAT
+649 QATATLGTLNLIAT
-663 IGKSTLEVND
+663 IGKSTLEVNG
-673 EQVPLSIEPF
+673 EQIPLSIAPF

-709 TLLMET
+709 TLLLET
-715 PKR
+715 PRR

>member
-6 RWTLCAFR
+6 RWALCAFR
-14 ASRGLVGVLLALTIA
+14 ASWGLVGALVALTVA
-29 CGWTQTT
+29 FGWAQTT
-36 DGAPTVV
+36 DGTPMVV

-61 IRFRLMSPDN
+61 IRFRLISPDN

-160 QIPILVR
+160 QVPILVR
-167 VSDDRGVRGITVNAT
+167 VSDDRGVRGITVSAT

-192 YMAIGNY
+192 YMAVGNY

-219 EDLFPDGIYLLQARI
+219 EDLFPDGIYLLQARV

-263 APGQTARGGAMPP
+263 APGQTARGGATPP
-276 NSLTETPQTPQ
+276 VSLTETPQTTQ
-287 PSLPLTVPLSE
+287 PSLPLTVPTGE
-298 SKPLQIEGSK
+298 GKPSPIEGSK
-308 VAPTQ
+308 VTPTQ
-313 VPAQVAIAAPAP
+313 APAQVAIAAPAP
-325 QPSPAAAVPTPESAG
+325 QPRPAVAVPTPESVG
-340 QKIAVELGLQK
+340 QRVAVEPGLPK
-351 PEISLPQVATVTAMP
+351 PEISLPQVAMATITP
-366 QPCLTIAVPTS
+366 QPRLTIALPTP

-382 KIDSE
+382 KV
-387 KSLQKTDLPSPQA
+387 
-400 ATVTAMPQPC
+400 VTEP
-410 LTIAVPTSE
+410 
-419 GAGQKIDS
+419 
-427 EKSLQRTDLP
+427 SLQRTDLP
-437 LPQVVGAVPTSSHP
+437 SPQVAGAVPTSSRP
-451 SLGVGYGESKVTAV
+451 SLSVGYGESKVAAS
-465 YSTLQPQLP
+465 YAAPQPQLQVAATP
-474 VTAILQVASIERQP
+474 QVASVERRP

-503 PPAPQTLQKSPEL
+503 PPAPRTLQKSPEL
-516 PEMPKVAAPTLVPR
+516 SEMPKVAAPTLVPR
-530 LPAPEAKLIV
+530 LPAPET
-540 RRPSRQTVHVEP
+540 RPVVKKPLRQTVVEP

-559 VIAGDTLYGL
+559 VIAGDTLYSL

-610 GKPAECEVPTF
+610 GKPAECEVPAF
-621 IRNGISV
+621 VRNGISV
-628 GSFRAA
+628 GSFRAV
-634 VEASGGIVSWDNERK
+634 VEASGGIVGWDNERK
-649 QAIATLGTLNIIAT
+649 RATATLGTLNLIAT
-663 IGKSTLEVND
+663 IGKSTLEVNG
-673 EQVPLSIEPF
+673 EQVPLSIATF

>member
-1 MWRVS
+1 MTV
-6 RWTLCAFR
+6 AF
-14 ASRGLVGVLLALTIA
+14 
-29 CGWTQTT
+29 GWAQTT
-36 DGAPTVV
+36 DGAPMVV

-61 IRFRLMSPDN
+61 IRFRLISPDN

-160 QIPILVR
+160 QVPILVR
-167 VSDDRGVRGITVNAT
+167 VSDDRGVRGITVSAT

-192 YMAIGNY
+192 YMAVGNY
-199 GRFMEVRVIW
+199 GRFTEVRVIW

-219 EDLFPDGIYLLQARI
+219 EDLFPDGIYLLQARV

-240 EGVSNEVL
+240 EGISNEVL

-263 APGQTARGGAMPP
+263 APGQTARGGATPP
-276 NSLTETPQTPQ
+276 VSLTETPQTTQ
-287 PSLPLTVPLSE
+287 PSLPLTVPTGE
-298 SKPLQIEGSK
+298 GKPSPIEGLK
-308 VAPTQ
+308 VTPTQ
-313 VPAQVAIAAPAP
+313 VPAQVAIAAPAL
-325 QPSPAAAVPTPESAG
+325 QPRPAVAVPTPESAG
-340 QKIAVELGLQK
+340 QRVAIELGLQK
-351 PEISLPQVATVTAMP
+351 PEISLPQVAMATITP
-366 QPCLTIAVPTS
+366 QPRLTIALPTP

-382 KIDSE
+382 KVVTE
-387 KSLQKTDLPSPQA
+387 PGLQRRDLPSPQVA
-400 ATVTAMPQPC
+400 
-410 LTIAVPTSE
+410 
-419 GAGQKIDS
+419 
-427 EKSLQRTDLP
+427 
-437 LPQVVGAVPTSSHP
+437 GAVPTSSRP
-451 SLGVGYGESKVTAV
+451 SLSVGYGESKVAAS
-465 YSTLQPQLP
+465 YAAPQPQLQVAATP
-474 VTAILQVASIERQP
+474 QVASVERRP

-503 PPAPQTLQKSPEL
+503 PPAPRTLQKSLEL
-516 PEMPKVAAPTLVPR
+516 SEMPKVAAPTLVPR
-530 LPAPEAKLIV
+530 LPAPET
-540 RRPSRQTVHVEP
+540 RPVVKKPLRQTVVEP

-559 VIAGDTLYGL
+559 VIAGDTLYSL

-610 GKPAECEVPTF
+610 GKPAECEVPAF
-621 IRNGISV
+621 VRNGISV
-628 GSFRAA
+628 GSFRAV
-634 VEASGGIVSWDNERK
+634 VEASGGIVGWDNERK
-649 QAIATLGTLNIIAT
+649 RATATLGTLNLIAT
-663 IGKSTLEVND
+663 IGKSTLEVNG
-673 EQVPLSIEPF
+673 EQVPLSIAPF

>member
-6 RWTLCAFR
+6 RWALCAFR
-14 ASRGLVGVLLALTIA
+14 ASWGLVGALVALTVA
-29 CGWTQTT
+29 FGWAQTT
-36 DGAPTVV
+36 DGTPMVV

-61 IRFRLMSPDN
+61 IRFRLISPDN

-160 QIPILVR
+160 QVPILVR
-167 VSDDRGVRGITVNAT
+167 VSDDRGVRGITVSAT

-192 YMAIGNY
+192 YMAVGNY

-219 EDLFPDGIYLLQARI
+219 EDLFPDGIYLLQARV

-263 APGQTARGGAMPP
+263 APGQTARGGATPP
-276 NSLTETPQTPQ
+276 VSLTETPQTTQ
-287 PSLPLTVPLSE
+287 PSLPLTVPTGE
-298 SKPLQIEGSK
+298 GKPSPIEGLK
-308 VAPTQ
+308 VTPTQ
-313 VPAQVAIAAPAP
+313 APAQVAIAAPAP
-325 QPSPAAAVPTPESAG
+325 QPRPAVAVPTPESVG
-340 QKIAVELGLQK
+340 QRVAVEPGLPK
-351 PEISLPQVATVTAMP
+351 PEISLHQVAMATITP
-366 QPCLTIAVPTS
+366 QPRLTIALPTP

-382 KIDSE
+382 KV
-387 KSLQKTDLPSPQA
+387 
-400 ATVTAMPQPC
+400 VTEP
-410 LTIAVPTSE
+410 
-419 GAGQKIDS
+419 
-427 EKSLQRTDLP
+427 SLQRTDLP
-437 LPQVVGAVPTSSHP
+437 SPQVVGAVPTSSRP
-451 SLGVGYGESKVTAV
+451 SLSVGYGESKVAAS
-465 YSTLQPQLP
+465 YAAPQPQLQVA
-474 VTAILQVASIERQP
+474 VTPQVASVERRP

-503 PPAPQTLQKSPEL
+503 PPAPRTLQKSPEL
-516 PEMPKVAAPTLVPR
+516 SEMPKVAAPTLVPR
-530 LPAPEAKLIV
+530 LPAPET
-540 RRPSRQTVHVEP
+540 RPGVKKPLRQTVVEP

-559 VIAGDTLYGL
+559 VIAGDTLYSL

-610 GKPAECEVPTF
+610 GKPAECEVPAF
-621 IRNGISV
+621 VRNGISV
-628 GSFRAA
+628 GSFRAV
-634 VEASGGIVSWDNERK
+634 VEASGGIVGWDNERK
-649 QAIATLGTLNIIAT
+649 RATATLGTLNLIAT
-663 IGKSTLEVND
+663 IGKSTLEVNG
-673 EQVPLSIEPF
+673 EQVPLSIAPF

>member
-1 MWRVS
+1 M
-6 RWTLCAFR
+6 
-14 ASRGLVGVLLALTIA
+14 
-29 CGWTQTT
+29 
-36 DGAPTVV
+36 VV

-61 IRFRLMSPDN
+61 IRFRLISPDN

-160 QIPILVR
+160 QVPILVR
-167 VSDDRGVRGITVNAT
+167 VSDDRGVRGITVSAT

-192 YMAIGNY
+192 YMAVGNY

-219 EDLFPDGIYLLQARI
+219 EDLFPDGIYLLQARV

-263 APGQTARGGAMPP
+263 APGQTARGGATPP
-276 NSLTETPQTPQ
+276 ASLTETPQTTQ
-287 PSLPLTVPLSE
+287 PSLPLTVPMGE
-298 SKPLQIEGSK
+298 GKPSPIEGSK
-308 VAPTQ
+308 VTPTQ
-313 VPAQVAIAAPAP
+313 APAQVAIAAPAP
-325 QPSPAAAVPTPESAG
+325 QPRPAVAVPTPESAG
-340 QKIAVELGLQK
+340 QRVAIELGLQK
-351 PEISLPQVATVTAMP
+351 SEISLPQVAMATITP
-366 QPCLTIAVPTS
+366 QPRLTIALPTP

-382 KIDSE
+382 KVVSE
-387 KSLQKTDLPSPQA
+387 P
-400 ATVTAMPQPC
+400 
-410 LTIAVPTSE
+410 
-419 GAGQKIDS
+419 
-427 EKSLQRTDLP
+427 SLQRTDLP
-437 LPQVVGAVPTSSHP
+437 SPQVAGAVPTSSRP
-451 SLGVGYGESKVTAV
+451 SLSVGYGESKVAAS
-465 YSTLQPQLP
+465 YAAPQPQLQVAATP
-474 VTAILQVASIERQP
+474 QVASVERRP

-503 PPAPQTLQKSPEL
+503 PPAPRTLQKSPEL
-516 PEMPKVAAPTLVPR
+516 SEMPKVAAPTLVPR
-530 LPAPEAKLIV
+530 LPAPET
-540 RRPSRQTVHVEP
+540 RPVVKKPLRQTVVEP

-559 VIAGDTLYGL
+559 VIAGDTLRDL

-610 GKPAECEVPTF
+610 GKPAECEVPAF
-621 IRNGISV
+621 VRNGISV
-628 GSFRAA
+628 GSFRAV
-634 VEASGGIVSWDNERK
+634 VEASGGIVGWDNERK
-649 QAIATLGTLNIIAT
+649 RATATLGTLNLIAT
-663 IGKSTLEVND
+663 IGKSTLEVNG
-673 EQVPLSIEPF
+673 EQVPLSIATF